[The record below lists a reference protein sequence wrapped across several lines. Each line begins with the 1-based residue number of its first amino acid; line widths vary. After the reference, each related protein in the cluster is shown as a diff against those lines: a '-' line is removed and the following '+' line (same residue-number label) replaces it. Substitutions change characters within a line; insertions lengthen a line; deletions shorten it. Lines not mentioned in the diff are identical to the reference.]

1 LQNGNNM
8 GDPIIKILSF
18 IKNLKF
24 EKKAKSYTY
33 KEETISNE
41 NDQDEVDVILDKIS
55 KSGYSSLTK
64 EEKEKLFK
72 LSNKK

>member
-1 LQNGNNM
+1 M

-24 EKKAKSYTY
+24 EKKAKPYTY

-55 KSGYSSLTK
+55 KTEPHFTSNSLYRFK
-64 EEKEKLFK
+64 EIPT
-72 LSNKK
+72 